1 MKSYHV
7 LACNNLQKIQSEI
20 LEYLEDNTTL
30 LDEKPSEPWQLADT
44 KSVLRASPTLVQ
56 WLREQRVLPTEISF
70 IVYHETGQGLPIH
83 TDDPRLTSKIN
94 VPILNTEGNRTLWH
108 DNDDNIID
116 EYNMLYPVVFN
127 SSIPHSVLI
136 FNKNLPR
143 IIMAVMV
150 NNEKSLLEL
159 LAD

>member
-1 MKSYHV
+1 MKPYRV
-7 LACNNLQKIQSEI
+7 LACNHLQKIQSEV
-20 LEYLEDNTTL
+20 LEYIEDNTTL
-30 LDEKPSEPWQLADT
+30 LNEKPSEPWQLADT
-44 KSVLRASPTLVQ
+44 KAVLGASPTLVQ
-56 WLREQRVLPTEISF
+56 WLKEQRVLPTEISF

-108 DNDDNIID
+108 DDDDNIID

-127 SSIPHSVLI
+127 SSIPHSVVI

-150 NNEKSLLEL
+150 NNEKSLLEY